1 LHACLFVANLNFF
14 CLHQLFPC
22 KKYKIAGKRL
32 ATDLAHRSH
41 YLSPVVGGVVGH
53 VEKDV
58 AHAVF
63 ERLAFGVGVAD
74 QIAQVNRIQYFQRG
88 LVVLKFQ
95 RPTNVESMR
104 LKNPIWRFP
113 KDAGIPYLVCIE
125 NVAEQT
131 HRLGRDQCLML
142 LNEVDEQGVEVV
154 VVEEQVAQEGLHVIG
169 FFLQK

>member
-1 LHACLFVANLNFF
+1 MNSCSN
-14 CLHQLFPC
+14 QLLPC

-32 ATDLAHRSH
+32 ATHLPHRSH

-63 ERLAFGVGVAD
+63 KRLAFGVGVAD

-88 LVVLKFQ
+88 LVVLKLHC
-95 RPTNVESMR
+95 PTNVESML
-104 LKNPIWRFP
+104 LKHAIWCFP

-125 NVAEQT
+125 DVAEQT

-142 LNEVDEQGVEVV
+142 LNEVDDQGVEVV